1 MSNTIGFSNFRKF
14 INFPEQELGNITI
27 LVGGNNAGKSTL
39 VKAMLLM
46 RDFLKSR
53 IERNNDAGI
62 NDIFKFRPQFSFD
75 TEHVNIGD
83 YYRAFC
89 RQSPQKAEEISFTMK
104 IDKYRFDVNIRGER
118 KTGVIPE
125 VSTISVFDENNAAD
139 FTFDFLR
146 NKMFANFN
154 HQTNSI
160 NDKDIEETTNLQMR
174 IAEVSTRLDGLK
186 KVLLESKDL
195 EKISAIKVE
204 IERSQWELNRMRSEL
219 KKKEKKSVND
229 NFHIKVY
236 GEKSIN
242 LYFYNG
248 LEVGRLMI
256 PELIRG
262 FARFAADGIKENRRS
277 KVYKDEKSGRTFLG
291 GKAVKIAEIAD
302 AIETALN
309 KQVIE
314 YIYAHSVYQDS
325 VYANCANSSDYT
337 KRTIHEFYTSRISKG
352 DEEFSLIEKW
362 LKEFK
367 IGDSFKVAS
376 YKGDNYS
383 LVIYDKDNPEITNVR
398 QKGYPGGIDLADKGM
413 GSIQVVILLLRI
425 ATLIR
430 KYKGQQLTVLLEE
443 PEQNLHPV
451 LQSKLADLIF
461 EVNKNFGLRFVIE
474 THSEYLVRHSQVIA
488 ASQMYEEGI
497 ALSEVNESIKVLY
510 ISQER
515 GVVDMLFSNNAKFQ
529 DSFDEGFFD
538 QAARES
544 LTISRLE
551 RVYKNK

>member
-1 MSNTIGFSNFRKF
+1 MSNTIGFTNFRKF
-14 INFPEQELGNITI
+14 TNFPEIDLGDITI

-53 IERNNDAGI
+53 INSSDI
-62 NDIFKFRPQFSFD
+62 NSYNLGYFTPRFSFD
-75 TEHVNIGD
+75 TEHVNVGD
-83 YYRAFC
+83 FYRAFC
-89 RQSPQKAEEISFTMK
+89 RQSPEKEDSISFKMRIYK
-104 IDKYRFDVNIRGER
+104 FRFLVVLRGER
-118 KTGVIPE
+118 KPGAIPQVTMISVSDEDSDIHFTFNFTKGIMAVRFEYDREALNNDIHTLHEHMLQLNALKEKLSKSRDLNEISILKMGIEQEEKIINSCKTDTEISEYEE
-125 VSTISVFDENNAAD
+125 VSIPMYLFSDNN
-139 FTFDFLR
+139 
-146 NKMFANFN
+146 NIGKM
-154 HQTNSI
+154 
-160 NDKDIEETTNLQMR
+160 
-174 IAEVSTRLDGLK
+174 
-186 KVLLESKDL
+186 LL
-195 EKISAIKVE
+195 
-204 IERSQWELNRMRSEL
+204 
-219 KKKEKKSVND
+219 
-229 NFHIKVY
+229 
-236 GEKSIN
+236 
-242 LYFYNG
+242 
-248 LEVGRLMI
+248 
-256 PELIRG
+256 PELINGFSEYAWSGTTGNKRSASYKKEEANKNFLRG
-262 FARFAADGIKENRRS
+262 KEM
-277 KVYKDEKSGRTFLG
+277 
-291 GKAVKIAEIAD
+291 EILRVSEELED
-302 AIETALN
+302 FLN
-309 KQVIE
+309 KQDIE

-352 DEEFSLIEKW
+352 DEEFALMEKW
-362 LKEFK
+362 LKEFN
-367 IGDSFKVAS
+367 IGKSLKVVPF
-376 YKGDNYS
+376 KGDNYT
-383 LVIYDKDNPEITNVR
+383 LTIFDNDNSDAINKNENDNSN
-398 QKGYPGGIDLADKGM
+398 GIDLADKGM

-430 KYKGQQLTVLLEE
+430 KYKGQNLTILLKE

-529 DSFDEGFFD
+529 DYFDEGFFD

-544 LTISRLE
+544 FTISRLE
-551 RVYKNK
+551 RINKNK